1 MHLSRLLICARDLLR
16 RGRLVLHVGEN
27 RDRLLA
33 VRRGQVEW
41 AEVEAWRMA
50 VLGPRPFG
58 PAGRRGPRGPVVSRD
73 MTRLDRPTA
82 EAALHDLIVRTRL
95 AP

>member
-1 MHLSRLLICARDLLR
+1 MHLLRLLICARDLLR
-16 RGRLVLHVGEN
+16 RGRLVLDVGEN

-50 VLGPRPFG
+50 VLGPRRS
-58 PAGRRGPRGPVVSRD
+58 A
-73 MTRLDRPTA
+73 RLA
-82 EAALHDLIVRTRL
+82 AAALEVRS
-95 AP
+95 

>member
-16 RGRLVLHVGEN
+16 RGRLVLDVGEN

-41 AEVEAWRMA
+41 AEVEAWRMTLHAEVDEALRHTPLPA
-50 VLGPRPFG
+50 VPDTGAVNAWLY
-58 PAGRRGPRGPVVSRD
+58 S
-73 MTRLDRPTA
+73 
-82 EAALHDLIVRTRL
+82 VRARSARL
-95 AP
+95 AAATPEVRP